1 MVLFLVLVL
10 LLLLPPLLL
19 SEGAPEALGISKER
33 FLVVIVRFWELGFGI
48 GREMGLQHLWPPH
61 WYVILVL
68 LLLLLLLLKLEL
80 ITALAT
86 VMMVLAP
93 TRQAQGTSRL

>member
-19 SEGAPEALGISKER
+19 SGGAPEALGISKER

-48 GREMGLQHLWPPH
+48 GREMGPQHLWPPH
-61 WYVILVL
+61 WYVILV